1 MQQRRYIRGHRIPFK
16 YRWQKKKKNKIS
28 LKRNTRKQLVR
39 LRKRQM
45 HSPVTVSA
53 TVPAFVS
60 IQRHMLTRKMN
71 VTQKG
76 RLLKFP
82 VGVQTGATHF
92 ETPERLALL
101 TLCATKQTLQ
111 CYSTSA
117 ARHFF
122 SKHSKSESGLSE
134 EYLIRSV
141 WFSRTQGPVTI

>member
-1 MQQRRYIRGHRIPFK
+1 MAK
-16 YRWQKKKKNKIS
+16 EKKNKIS

-39 LRKRQM
+39 LRKRQI

-60 IQRHMLTRKMN
+60 IQRHILTRKMN

-101 TLCATKQTLQ
+101 TPCATKQTLLF
-111 CYSTSA
+111 YLTSA

-122 SKHSKSESGLSE
+122 
-134 EYLIRSV
+134 
-141 WFSRTQGPVTI
+141 F